1 MLVKHV
7 LPSLEAEQ
15 MTRWGILSGL
25 KNSLAFLTVI
35 PVGMDEDGIAQAAK
49 YMPSFPIIGAM
60 VGFASGVLVWVLGFF
75 LPSLIVGML
84 GLAFILLLTGI
95 HHTDGL
101 LDFGDAVMFRGS
113 AEEKIRVMHDQHT
126 GAGGLSLGIV
136 VLLTTAFS
144 IAALDRGIVVQA
156 MTASE
161 ASAKFAMVFQAWAGK
176 SAGKGLNT
184 AFVEGM
190 HGKRRGL
197 RFATAFGFVLVIS
210 LVALQLVGIA
220 VTLAGLLSAAAM
232 LVISRRQFGGITG
245 DVMGATN
252 ELSRLVSLLVILVAA
267 KWV

>member
-1 MLVKHV
+1 MVFIEGFRACI
-7 LPSLEAEQ
+7 S
-15 MTRWGILSGL
+15 
-25 KNSLAFLTVI
+25 FLTTI
-35 PVGMDEDGIAQAAK
+35 PVCKGRQDIDLAAA

-60 VGFASGVLVWVLGFF
+60 IGFASGMLVWALDSL

-84 GLAFILLLTGI
+84 GLGFILLLTGV
-95 HHTDGL
+95 HHADGL

-113 AEEKIRVMHDQHT
+113 AEEKMRVMHDRHT

-197 RFATAFGFVLVIS
+197 RLATAFGFVLAIS
-210 LVALQLVGIA
+210 LVALQPVGIA

-232 LVISRRQFGGITG
+232 LVISRRQFGGVTG